1 MFQVNEDIFLH
12 QVNEDIFC
20 HQVVLACSHVKYTL

>member
-12 QVNEDIFC
+12 QVNEDISC
-20 HQVVLACSHVKYTL
+20 HQIVLVCSHLKYTL

>member
-12 QVNEDIFC
+12 QVNEDISC
-20 HQVVLACSHVKYTL
+20 HQIVLVCFHLKYTL

>member
-12 QVNEDIFC
+12 QVNEDISC
-20 HQVVLACSHVKYTL
+20 HQILLACSHVKYTM